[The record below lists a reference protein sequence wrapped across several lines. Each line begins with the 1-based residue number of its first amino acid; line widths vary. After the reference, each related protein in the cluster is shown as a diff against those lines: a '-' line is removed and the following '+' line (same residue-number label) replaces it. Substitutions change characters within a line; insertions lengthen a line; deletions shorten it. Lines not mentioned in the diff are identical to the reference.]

1 MEQSIL
7 DQEELNKRA
16 NEVFDLRIGDYIYD
30 VIIDDDSQVVVPM
43 RLQPQKLE
51 KHRMILLQLRHQHLA
66 NLYRLHY
73 IIQENL
79 VFHLRY

>member
-16 NEVFDLRIGDYIYD
+16 DEVFDLRIGDYIYE

-43 RLQPQKLE
+43 RELDQDGDYVNFK
-51 KHRMILLQLRHQHLA
+51 
-66 NLYRLHY
+66 YRPDMTERPEALDY
-73 IIQENL
+73 LMGKRDDFND
-79 VFHLRY
+79 

>member
-16 NEVFDLRIGDYIYD
+16 DEVFDLRIGDYIYD

-43 RLQPQKLE
+43 RELDQDGDYVDFK
-51 KHRMILLQLRHQHLA
+51 
-66 NLYRLHY
+66 YRPDMTERPEALDY
-73 IIQENL
+73 LMGKRDDFNDW
-79 VFHLRY
+79 